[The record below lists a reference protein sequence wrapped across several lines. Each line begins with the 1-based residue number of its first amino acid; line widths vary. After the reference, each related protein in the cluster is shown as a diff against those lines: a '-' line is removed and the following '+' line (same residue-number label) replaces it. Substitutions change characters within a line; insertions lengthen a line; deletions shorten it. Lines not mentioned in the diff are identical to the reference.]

1 MNFKN
6 LYDIIL
12 SNNSFLLT
20 THVNPD
26 ADAIG
31 SEIAF
36 AAVLK
41 ILNKKFSIVNISE
54 TPHYLKFLDAENW
67 IASFNPELHQKIFN
81 ERDIIICL
89 DFNRSQRLVRMENLF
104 LQSSK
109 MKICIDHHQDA
120 ENCFDE
126 YFTDELACATGEIL
140 YNFLDETKIVEISK
154 GISTALYAAIMTDT
168 GSFRFERTTT
178 RVHRIAAE
186 LISKGANP
194 QSVYSQI
201 YDQSSIGRLRLLG
214 EALFNIELYGDE
226 NNIAVMT
233 VSTDSLNKNNT
244 NEEDTDGFI
253 NHLMSIQSVQ
263 VGIKFMQLKNGFKIS
278 FRSKGNIPANKI
290 AALFGGGGHKNASGA
305 RVKDKNLFEE
315 KEIVITTVLNYL
327 KEKKEEWIN

>member
-12 SNNSFLLT
+12 SNDSFLLT

-36 AAVLK
+36 ASALK
-41 ILNKKFSIVNISE
+41 ILNKNFSIVNISE
-54 TPHYLKFLDAENW
+54 TPQYLKFLDTENW
-67 IASFNPELHQKIFN
+67 ISTFDSEKHLNIFN
-81 ERDIIICL
+81 EHDVIVCL
-89 DFNRSQRLVRMENLF
+89 DFNRSQRLVRMENIF

-109 MKICIDHHQDA
+109 KKICIDHHQDA

-126 YFTDELACATGEIL
+126 YFTDELACAAGEIL
-140 YNFLDETKIVEISK
+140 YNFFNETKIVEITK

-168 GSFRFERTTT
+168 GSFRFERTTAK
-178 RVHRIAAE
+178 VHRIAAE
-186 LISKGANP
+186 LISNGVNP
-194 QSVYSQI
+194 QAVYSKI
-201 YDQSSIGRLRLLG
+201 YDQSSIGKLRLLG
-214 EALFNIELYGDE
+214 EALSNIQLFGEKE
-226 NNIAVMT
+226 NVAAMT
-233 VSTDSLNKNNT
+233 VTTDSLNKNNT

-278 FRSKGNIPANKI
+278 FRSKGEVPVNKI
-290 AALFGGGGHKNASGA
+290 AAIFGGGGHKNASGA
-305 RVKDKNLFEE
+305 RVRDKNLFDE
-315 KEIVITTVLNYL
+315 KENVISTVLNYL
-327 KEKKEEWIN
+327 EEKKEEWTN